1 MTRDLTVL
9 LAVDEST
16 RGLTEDDRH
25 LASALERHGAGVEA
39 LVWGQDVPAE
49 AVVVVRSTWDYIE
62 RPAHFWQWLDRLEAA
77 HATVHNP
84 VRLLRWNMHKRYLV
98 ELAGNCQDLA
108 FAHSIGLTNRTGRV
122 SAGFDRV
129 IVHRPTTGMSG
140 QVGCSIRTIRPINTQ
155 VVKESK
161 SDMGEIEATERD
173 PSIPDE
179 PPDAE

>member
-1 MTRDLTVL
+1 MKRTLLLVTVL
-9 LAVDEST
+9 LVTACAGQPRMTPAERLELYRAHAGEPVSSFRFT
-16 RGLTEDDRH
+16 GTLWGWRALGN
-25 LASALERHGAGVEA
+25 SALA
-39 LVWGQDVPAE
+39 VWP
-49 AVVVVRSTWDYIE
+49 RSN
-62 RPAHFWQWLDRLEAA
+62 QG
-77 HATVHNP
+77 
-84 VRLLRWNMHKRYLV
+84 YLV

-122 SAGFDRV
+122 SSGFDRV

-155 VVKESK
+155 VVKEVK

-179 PPDAE
+179 PPEAE